1 VLTKCTYI
9 YSLAISALLM
19 AQLGNMSRET
29 QGPQTPE
36 ASSGLRDQISV
47 VIWTDHSKYALTDSV
62 RVYVSLQNSG
72 KNTVYIDR
80 RMFWGGFGGGLK
92 LEITDDQGQQV
103 PSKILNDA
111 LMPPPRE
118 GDASILVR
126 LEPGFFYGTW
136 VNLSVK
142 DWFLKTG
149 KYSIRVTYKSWL
161 SKNAVRPELRDLP
174 AIWSD
179 TPGIPSE
186 PVWIAI
192 GE

>member
-1 VLTKCTYI
+1 VTQPGNLGREPQGLHAPEE
-9 YSLAISALLM
+9 SIS
-19 AQLGNMSRET
+19 
-29 QGPQTPE
+29 P
-36 ASSGLRDQISV
+36 RDQINLI
-47 VIWTDHSKYALTDSV
+47 IWTDHTKYVLTDSV
-62 RVYVSLQNSG
+62 RVYVSIQNSG
-72 KNTVYIDR
+72 KSTVYIDR
-80 RMFWGGFGGGLK
+80 RMFWGGLGGGLK

-142 DWFLKTG
+142 DWFLKPG

-161 SKNAVRPELRDLP
+161 SKNFVRPELRDLP

-179 TPGIPSE
+179 TSEIHSE
-186 PVWIAI
+186 PVSIAI
-192 GE
+192 DE